1 MGARGGNMNEEN
13 FNMSIRKFLKS
24 VGVQSQREIEQ
35 AVAKALADGNLNGGE
50 KLSAKVVLTIESLGV
65 SRTIDGTIELE

>member
-1 MGARGGNMNEEN
+1 MNEEN

-35 AVAKALADGNLNGGE
+35 AVAKAIAEGKLKGHE
-50 KLSAKVVLTIESLGV
+50 KFAAKVTLSIDSLDV
-65 SRTIDGTIELE
+65 TRTIDGTIDLD